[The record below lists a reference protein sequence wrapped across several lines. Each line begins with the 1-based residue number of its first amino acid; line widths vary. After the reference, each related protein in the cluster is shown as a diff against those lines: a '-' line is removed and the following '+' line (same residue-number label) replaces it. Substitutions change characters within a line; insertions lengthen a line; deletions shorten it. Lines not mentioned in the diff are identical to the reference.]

1 MLSTVRDSKRRIKD
15 LNPMLTET
23 TMEMWC
29 LSKPA
34 VGGETDTIGS
44 WWSDRLPRT
53 QRGVFGC

>member
-1 MLSTVRDSKRRIKD
+1 
-15 LNPMLTET
+15 MLTET

-29 LSKPA
+29 LSEPA